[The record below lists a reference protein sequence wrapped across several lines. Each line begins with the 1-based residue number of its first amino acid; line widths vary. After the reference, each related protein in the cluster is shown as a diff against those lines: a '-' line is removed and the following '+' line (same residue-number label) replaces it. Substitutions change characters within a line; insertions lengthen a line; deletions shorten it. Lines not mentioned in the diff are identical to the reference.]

1 MALALM
7 VVASEDVP
15 EYIKD
20 VILLHVSGIALLT
33 LIINATTT
41 GAVVN
46 YLKLTEY
53 SALKRNLLISVSL

>member
-1 MALALM
+1 

-15 EYIKD
+15 DYIKD
-20 VILLHVSGIALLT
+20 VILLHVSGIALMT

-41 GAVVN
+41 GALVN

-53 SALKRNLLISVSL
+53 SALKRNLLISVSM

>member
-20 VILLHVSGIALLT
+20 VILLHVSGIALMT

-41 GAVVN
+41 GALVN

-53 SALKRNLLISVSL
+53 SALKRNLLISVSM